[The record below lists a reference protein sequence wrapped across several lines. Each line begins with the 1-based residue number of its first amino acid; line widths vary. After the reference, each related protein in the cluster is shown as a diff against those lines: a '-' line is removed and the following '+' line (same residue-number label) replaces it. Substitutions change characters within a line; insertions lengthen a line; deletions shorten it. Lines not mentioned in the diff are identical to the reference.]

1 MAARKQNI
9 ILKSLLHKETN
20 AGRSSLPQW
29 PSQVVEK
36 PRLENDAWC
45 IIATD
50 GSKSII
56 SCKSALNKAKP
67 NVRNPSTTE
76 DLEKKLNTPNEC
88 PPDPLEHGV
97 DLSCLNVENET
108 VSKLIAGMKA
118 MTVDEA
124 ATSSEREIEM
134 PSAKTDLKE
143 IFKSDNICMVSLPKT
158 AAKGGFGVQ
167 GSGFSHVS
175 SSES

>member
-1 MAARKQNI
+1 MAARPQNV
-9 ILKSLLHKETN
+9 ILKSLMQRETN
-20 AGRSSLPQW
+20 ATRSSLPHW

-36 PRLENDAWC
+36 PRLQDDAWC

-56 SCKSALNKAKP
+56 SCKSALNEAKS
-67 NVRNPSTTE
+67 NLRNPSTTE
-76 DLEKKLNTPNEC
+76 DRTKKLNTPHEC
-88 PPDPLEHGV
+88 PPDPLEPGV

-108 VSKLIAGMKA
+108 ASKLIAGMKA

-124 ATSSEREIEM
+124 AASLHCEIEM

-143 IFKSDNICMVSLPKT
+143 IFKSDNICMVSSPKT
-158 AAKGGFGVQ
+158 AAVANLP
-167 GSGFSHVS
+167 
-175 SSES
+175 